1 MMIALALSVV
11 LSAAP
16 DDEGRGGVG
25 TLPEIARA
33 QRTAP
38 RLRAGLGGLVV
49 FGYSNY
55 RPSGGLGLAF
65 DLGATFN
72 DRVALFLHGEVASA
86 VATFHAS
93 GGVAAEYVMTEHV
106 SMGLGVSLTGW
117 VPTIYTGYSDGFFG
131 LLFPV
136 RLRFALEPRPDAQT
150 SRRGF
155 SFGLELAGGFSLQPT
170 YFYQLQAPLPPDG
183 AFTAA
188 ATFGYAMW

>member
-16 DDEGRGGVG
+16 GDEGRGGVG
-25 TLPEIARA
+25 TLPEVARA
-33 QRTAP
+33 QRTAT

-49 FGYSNY
+49 FGLSNY
-55 RPSGGLGLAF
+55 RPSGGVGLTF

-117 VPTIYTGYSDGFFG
+117 LPTIYTGYSDGFFG

-136 RLRFALEPRPDAQT
+136 RLHFALEPRPDAQT

-155 SFGLELAGGFSLQPT
+155 FFGLELAGGFSLQPT
-170 YFYQLQAPLPPDG
+170 YFYQLQTPLPPEG
-183 AFTAA
+183 AFSAA
-188 ATFGYAMW
+188 ATFGYAVW